1 MTSGCDIL
9 LRKSHLNR
17 KQDDKPLSVCLISKA
32 GKSLVFRRLPAV
44 EGDGR
49 VCKERSVVEWH
60 MLCYLFWK
68 KLEIEI
74 LFYQVGK
81 WRQDL
86 WILSRQRLC
95 CFYALLWG
103 TWLLNHLHVELVQ
116 IVLDLYKKIST
127 QKCWVTIGKHFDT
140 FNNVN
145 SQEIIYKYHRDVFQN
160 NVWYAVGLTRLPSL
174 PGRGS
179 VVLGRGGRTGEGQG
193 NEWWP
198 QDCVQGQLWQFGEE
212 LDGFVYFIWSRASW
226 ENTVCLR

>member
-1 MTSGCDIL
+1 MKTRFMNSF
-9 LRKSHLNR
+9 KT
-17 KQDDKPLSVCLISKA
+17 K
-32 GKSLVFRRLPAV
+32 
-44 EGDGR
+44 
-49 VCKERSVVEWH
+49 
-60 MLCYLFWK
+60 
-68 KLEIEI
+68 
-74 LFYQVGK
+74 
-81 WRQDL
+81 
-86 WILSRQRLC
+86 
-95 CFYALLWG
+95 
-103 TWLLNHLHVELVQ
+103 
-116 IVLDLYKKIST
+116 IVLFLCFTLRHMIVESFTCGISSNCFGFIQKIST